1 MNRMPELRSVLAL
14 AIILLVTLWAAPAY
28 PWHGSGNITALAI
41 APRTD
46 PVTPTTLYAGTT
58 SGVYKS
64 TDGGATWST
73 ASSGLTD
80 LALPN
85 PDVGALALDLL
96 VWWYPTDGKSYRSS
110 VSPAYYKRR
119 LYGVTLDPSRWNP
132 LSWLI
137 HAERARSGLVIDATG
152 SSFPLLIFSPALSAS
167 VLDGITQELVI
178 RLREKSSL
186 TSKALQITN
195 STKAIIHWQSF
206 LIGTC
211 EITRFLQQ
219 SASSAVLSSA

>member
-1 MNRMPELRSVLAL
+1 MGARFWSWMPNS
-14 AIILLVTLWAAPAY
+14 ILGITFACLLLPGLSAAT
-28 PWHGSGNITALAI
+28 HGEA
-41 APRTD
+41 D
-46 PVTPTTLYAGTT
+46 PSANDRQEWGKFEVGF
-58 SGVYKS
+58 S
-64 TDGGATWST
+64 TIRLNLEGSRGEAR
-73 ASSGLTD
+73 
-80 LALPN
+80 
-85 PDVGALALDLL
+85 ALDLL
-96 VWWYPTDGKSYRSS
+96 GWYPTDAKSYRSS
-110 VSPAYYKRR
+110 VSRAYYKRR
-119 LYGVTLDPSRWNP
+119 LYGVALDPSWWNS
-132 LSWLI
+132 LSWHI